1 MKTTNTTRMRVT
13 LLIIVMVVLG
23 QNSATASAG
32 FPPSGRPTFKFYSTM
47 PAFANAALHY
57 WQQRDRFT
65 PRLKVNIT
73 TVKSTLIV
81 PKVTAPAI
89 PSVPSTLIAPS
100 SPVFHTLRT
109 DANSSL
115 FNLPVPS
122 LETPASIQ
130 ADLQRLLML
139 NTPKDSSNIHTL
151 NK

>member
-47 PAFANAALHY
+47 PAFANVALHY

-73 TVKSTLIV
+73 SVKSTLIV

-100 SPVFHTLRT
+100 VPVFHT
-109 DANSSL
+109 ANSSL